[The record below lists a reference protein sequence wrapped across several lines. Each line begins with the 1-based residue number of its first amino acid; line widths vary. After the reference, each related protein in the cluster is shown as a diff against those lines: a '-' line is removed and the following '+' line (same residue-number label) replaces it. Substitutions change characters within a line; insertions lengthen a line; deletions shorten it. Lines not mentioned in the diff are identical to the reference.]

1 MVYFDKALSRILEN
15 TASPVAPPVKTP
27 VRPKQPPERKPW
39 NPPRPKQ
46 LPQPKNQTT
55 TPTKP
60 KPGTIPKPKH
70 PPERKPWNPPKPKQ
84 LPQPKNYTAPN
95 LLAQLMTEA
104 YEDEVEPGTQEF
116 WRGLRR
122 NREHTLG
129 KHPIFAMSGDDLSRK
144 SWEHTDQRTK
154 ASGANMGNMMRVVQ
168 QIMRIEATHEDE
180 LVELA
185 KTITCKIW
193 HIPEEMLNGRLTD
206 DVEENEADED
216 LGAEEEGP
224 EEIDDVTRK
233 HINKRL
239 TLNAMTHGSAIH
251 AMLSLHHAIDKEIEA
266 IDPRLLR
273 LYDQIA
279 SGSHG
284 MYWLIDIP
292 AMFANLG
299 AMAVGS
305 AKVEYPEEE
314 DGEPIIQ
321 ARGIVFPV
329 LAQEMNK
336 GVAELLSHHG
346 LADLDEPTTKTVLK
360 HADDIKHEP
369 YLMQV
374 GPEMWRRFLKVKP
387 REVSLSDLYVA
398 LSKQEP
404 DELHKIIAAAVE
416 DPENAKAMLNELI
429 SEPNEFEID
438 RWTPESEDD
447 ESENW

>member
-1 MVYFDKALSRILEN
+1 MVYFDKALSRILES
-15 TASPVAPPVKTP
+15 AALPAAPVKTP
-27 VRPKQPPERKPW
+27 VKPQTPEHKPW

-60 KPGTIPKPKH
+60 RPGTIPSKPKQT
-70 PPERKPWNPPKPKQ
+70 PEHKPWNPPRPKHS
-84 LPQPKNYTAPN
+84 PQPKNYTAPS
-95 LLAQLMTEA
+95 LLAQLMAEA
-104 YEDEVEPGTQEF
+104 YEDEVEPSTQEF
-116 WRGLRR
+116 WRNLRR

-129 KHPIFAMSGDDLSRK
+129 KHPIFAMSGDDLSRS
-144 SWEHTDQRTK
+144 SWAHTDERAK

-180 LVELA
+180 LIELA

-193 HIPEEMLNGRLTD
+193 HIPEEMLDGRLTG
-206 DVEENEADED
+206 DVEENEAGVALGDEED
-216 LGAEEEGP
+216 Q
-224 EEIDDVTRK
+224 EIDDTTRK

-266 IDPRLLR
+266 IDPRLLK

-284 MYWLIDIP
+284 TYWLIDIP
-292 AMFANLG
+292 AVFAQLG

-305 AKVEYPEEE
+305 AKVTYPEEE

-321 ARGIVFPV
+321 ARGIIFPV

-346 LADLDEPTTKTVLK
+346 LADLDEPTTKTVLQ

-374 GPEMWRRFLKVKP
+374 GPEIWRRFLKIKP
-387 REVSLSDLYVA
+387 RDLPLSDLYVA
-398 LSKQEP
+398 LSKQPP
-404 DELHKIIAAAVE
+404 DDLQKIIAAVVD
-416 DPENAKAMLNELI
+416 DPENAKQLLSDLMAQPEEFDI
-429 SEPNEFEID
+429 GEYEPGEEEGE
-438 RWTPESEDD
+438 PED
-447 ESENW
+447 WHG

>member
-1 MVYFDKALSRILEN
+1 MVYFDKALSRILEAA
-15 TASPVAPPVKTP
+15 TSPAAPVKTP
-27 VRPKQPPERKPW
+27 VRPKQPPEHKPW

-55 TPTKP
+55 IPTKP
-60 KPGTIPKPKH
+60 KPSTTPKQ
-70 PPERKPWNPPKPKQ
+70 PPEHKPWNPPRPKQ
-84 LPQPKNYTAPN
+84 LPRPKNYTVPS

-116 WRGLRR
+116 WRDLRR

-144 SWEHTDQRTK
+144 SWEHTDQRVK
-154 ASGANMGNMMRVVQ
+154 ASGTNMGTMMRIVQ
-168 QIMRIEATHEDE
+168 QIMRIEAAHEDE

-216 LGAEEEGP
+216 LGAEEGP
-224 EEIDDVTRK
+224 EEIDDITRK

-239 TLNAMTHGSAIH
+239 TLNAMTHGSAVH

-273 LYDQIA
+273 LYDQIS

-284 MYWLIDIP
+284 MYWLVDIP
-292 AMFANLG
+292 MMFANLG

-305 AKVEYPEEE
+305 TKVEYPEEE
-314 DGEPIIQ
+314 DGDPVIQ
-321 ARGIVFPV
+321 ARGIIFPV

-374 GPEMWRRFLKVKP
+374 GPEMWRRFLKIKP
-387 REVSLSDLYVA
+387 RELVLSDLYVA
-398 LSKQEP
+398 LSKQPP
-404 DELHKIIAAAVE
+404 DDLQRIIAAVVD
-416 DPENAKAMLNELI
+416 DPENAKQLLNDLMVQPE
-429 SEPNEFEID
+429 EFDIGEYRPD
-438 RWTPESEDD
+438 EEDD
-447 ESENW
+447 EPEDWQSS